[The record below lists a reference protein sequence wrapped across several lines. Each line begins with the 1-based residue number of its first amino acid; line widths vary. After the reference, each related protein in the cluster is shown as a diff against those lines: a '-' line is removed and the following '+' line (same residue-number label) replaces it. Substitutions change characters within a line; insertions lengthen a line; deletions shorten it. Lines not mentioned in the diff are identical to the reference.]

1 MAGSKKKKETKK
13 KNQENKPEEPTI
25 AEEEGKDPQPAGQM
39 VVNIENLDGAK
50 SKPRYLCMYG
60 EVNEEN
66 SYDLINSLLYL
77 HKTGK
82 NVVSFETEE
91 GEKLETLEIIEPVEL
106 YVSTHGGSAND
117 MFAIYDVVKH
127 MQDEG
132 TEVSTIGLGKVMSAG
147 VLVLACGSPGK
158 RKIGKN
164 CRVMIHGVI
173 AGQHGQLHDIEN
185 EMEEVRWI
193 QDRYIDALC
202 ENSNMTKKYIKK
214 LLDRKVNVYLDAKEV
229 IELGIADELI

>member
-1 MAGSKKKKETKK
+1 MAKTKKKETKK
-13 KNQENKPEEPTI
+13 SQGKL
-25 AEEEGKDPQPAGQM
+25 EEEAAAPPLDDTAPGVSGQM
-39 VVNIENLDGAK
+39 IVNIENLDSVK
-50 SKPRYLCMYG
+50 SKPRYLCLYG

-66 SYDLINSLLYL
+66 SYDVINSLLYL

-82 NVVSFETEE
+82 NIVSFETPE
-91 GEKLETLEIIEPVEL
+91 GEKLETVEVIEPVEL

-117 MFAIYDVVKH
+117 MFAIYDVIKS

-147 VLVLACGSPGK
+147 VLILACGTPGK

-185 EMEEVRWI
+185 EIEEVRWI
-193 QDRYIDALC
+193 QERYIETLY

-214 LLDRKVNVYLDAKEV
+214 LLERKVNVYLDSKEV
-229 IELGIADELI
+229 IELGIADELV

>member
-13 KNQENKPEEPTI
+13 SSEEIIEETPTDESGEEAQPE
-25 AEEEGKDPQPAGQM
+25 GQM
-39 VVNIENLDGAK
+39 VVNIENLDSSI

-66 SYDLINSLLYL
+66 SRDLVTSLLYL

-82 NVVSFETEE
+82 NVVSFETEK
-91 GEKLETLEIIEPVEL
+91 GEKLDTVEIIEPIEL

-117 MFAIYDVVKH
+117 MFAIYDVCKH
-127 MQDEG
+127 IQDEG
-132 TEVSTIGLGKVMSAG
+132 TEVATIGLGKVMSAG
-147 VLVLACGSPGK
+147 VLILACGSPGK

-185 EMEEVRWI
+185 EIEEVRWI
-193 QDRYIDALC
+193 QERYIDALC
-202 ENSNMTKKYIKK
+202 ENSNMKKKYIKK

-229 IELGIADELI
+229 VELGIADEIV